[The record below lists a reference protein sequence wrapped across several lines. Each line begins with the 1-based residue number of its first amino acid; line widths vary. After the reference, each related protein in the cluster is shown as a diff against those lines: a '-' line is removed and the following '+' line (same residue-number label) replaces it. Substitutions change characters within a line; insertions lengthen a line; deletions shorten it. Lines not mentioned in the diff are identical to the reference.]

1 MVNVEIVVTDPKD
14 NAIEGIALQIKVSGN
29 DIIFGPT
36 RPYYL
41 YGITDAT
48 GKYVITNAQAY
59 ANFDVTANY
68 DNQSPIWTKASGNTS
83 TTATSGGY
91 IHLTLQEITNSTC
104 GTTCSPNCPCP
115 SGYSCINGQCIKNNL
130 SNPLLNF
137 SWLDIFLILGIIVVI
152 VFLVMKL
159 RGKKA

>member
-14 NAIEGIALQIKVSGN
+14 NAIEGIALQIKVTGN
-29 DIIFGPT
+29 SLFFGST

-48 GKYVITNAQAY
+48 GKYIINNAQAY
-59 ANFDVTANY
+59 ANFEVTANY
-68 DNQSPIWTKASGNTS
+68 NNQSPLWTEASGNTA

-91 IHLTLQEITNSTC
+91 AHLTLQQITNSSC
-104 GTTCSPNCPCP
+104 GSTCSPNCPCP
-115 SGYSCINGQCIKNNL
+115 TGYSCINSQCVKNNV

-137 SWLDIFLILGIIVVI
+137 SWLDIFLILAIITII
-152 VFLVMKL
+152 VFLIMKL

>member
-14 NAIEGIALQIKVSGN
+14 NAIEGITLQIKVSGSN
-29 DIIFGPT
+29 PLFGPT

-41 YGITDAT
+41 YGSTDAT
-48 GKYVITNAQAY
+48 GKYIINNVQAY

-68 DNQSPIWTKASGNTS
+68 NNQSPIWTKASGNTS

-91 IHLTLQEITNSTC
+91 VHLTLQQITNSSC
-104 GTTCSPNCPCP
+104 GSTCSPNCQCP
-115 SGYSCINGQCIKNNL
+115 TGYSCINSQCVKNNV

-137 SWLDIFLILGIIVVI
+137 SWLDIFMILAVITAIIFLI
-152 VFLVMKL
+152 MKL